1 MVQGMLVFSPSR
13 IATVALEVVR
23 SSACASCNCLVFNCS
38 VGTAKRQLYLGPSD
52 VLLPES
58 NSDFPAPIVSPS
70 GVVPAAGAVPAA
82 LAIAPSP
89 LIGPAPAI
97 LPSDAI
103 KEKNRATPME
113 DQGSLS

>member
-1 MVQGMLVFSPSR
+1 MAV
-13 IATVALEVVR
+13 EVVR
-23 SSACASCNCLVFNCS
+23 SNAYASCSCLAFNCF

-52 VLLPES
+52 VLLPDS

-70 GVVPAAGAVPAA
+70 GVVPAAGAVPPAF
-82 LAIAPSP
+82 AIAPSP